1 MLAYVRRLPFS
12 VFLFGLVAAC
22 ALDDP
27 QNRFA
32 EITYAHKPEI
42 RLDVGEVRV
51 EQAYLAPGK
60 DPNVEHRFPV
70 RPNDAAVRWAQD
82 RLEAEGDRLVFRY
95 IVREASAVETALAT
109 ESGVTGLLTTDQ
121 SERYEARIVIDMEVL
136 DGRQVQG
143 TARAEARRSVTV
155 PEDISLREREA
166 VWYKLTEDVMKD
178 LDSQLEETIRSAFF
192 PYIVL

>member
-1 MLAYVRRLPFS
+1 MRASIPNFCVSAF
-12 VFLFGLVAAC
+12 LVAVLAAC
-22 ALDDP
+22 SFDDP

-32 EITYAHKPEI
+32 DITYAHKPEI
-42 RLDVGEVRV
+42 GLDVGEVRI
-51 EQAYLAPGK
+51 EQDYLVPGK
-60 DPNVEHRFPV
+60 APNVEHRFPV
-70 RPNDAAVRWAQD
+70 KPNDAAVRWAQD

-121 SERYEARIVIDMEVL
+121 SERYEAHIVIDMEVL
-136 DGRQVQG
+136 DGRQVEG

-166 VWYKLTEDVMKD
+166 IWYKLTEDVMND